1 MSTPWRRHCSPK
13 IAGASLWNRVPNSEV
28 GRLFCFFF
36 AARRPSQ
43 LLSTYYDCRQL
54 VQLSAHLCLQHVG
67 RAVERRAVPLRQS
80 TLVIAAVSRVCHI
93 ARPAH
98 APFYSAPDR
107 EAEYCDE
114 RVCVCVC
121 VCVCPRSC
129 IRNYTSGLHQIFVRV
144 TYAVARSFLWRRN
157 DTLCTSGFMD
167 DVIFAHKPKLL
178 DVAAQLKRIAHAALG
193 LANGYMLCAV
203 IPVTSQRTHGTTFL
217 ALKVTSQV
225 ATLGA
230 ECLVYDCLVTTFNQ
244 S

>member
-13 IAGASLWNRVPNSEV
+13 IAGASLWNHVPNSEV

-67 RAVERRAVPLRQS
+67 RAVERRSVPLRQS

-107 EAEYCDE
+107 EAEYYDE

-121 VCVCPRSC
+121 VCVCLSAIMYSELHVRSSP
-129 IRNYTSGLHQIFVRV
+129 N
-144 TYAVARSFLWRRN
+144 
-157 DTLCTSGFMD
+157 
-167 DVIFAHKPKLL
+167 
-178 DVAAQLKRIAHAALG
+178 
-193 LANGYMLCAV
+193 LCACYLCRGSIV
-203 IPVTSQRTHGTTFL
+203 PL
-217 ALKVTSQV
+217 A
-225 ATLGA
+225 A
-230 ECLVYDCLVTTFNQ
+230 
-244 S
+244 

>member
-13 IAGASLWNRVPNSEV
+13 IAGASLWNHVPNSEV

-93 ARPAH
+93 ACPAH

-114 RVCVCVC
+114 RVCVCV
-121 VCVCPRSC
+121 
-129 IRNYTSGLHQIFVRV
+129 FVRDHV
-144 TYAVARSFLWRRN
+144 F
-157 DTLCTSGFMD
+157 
-167 DVIFAHKPKLL
+167 
-178 DVAAQLKRIAHAALG
+178 
-193 LANGYMLCAV
+193 
-203 IPVTSQRTHGTTFL
+203 GTTRPIFTKSL
-217 ALKVTSQV
+217 CVLPMPWLDRSSGGVMIRYVLPVLWMTSY
-225 ATLGA
+225 L
-230 ECLVYDCLVTTFNQ
+230 LISQ
-244 S
+244 SCSTSPPS